1 MKTIIK
7 ELCITENGLKAPN
20 NRNTPKV
27 FVDWDPSV
35 VLRSETKESS
45 DSACDDSPNGPSLN
59 P

>member
-1 MKTIIK
+1 VKTIIK
-7 ELCITENGLKAPN
+7 ELCITENGLKASY

-27 FVDWDPSV
+27 FVDWDPSF

-45 DSACDDSPNGPSLN
+45 DSSSDDGPNGPSLD